1 MLREV
6 AAQSAFK
13 EAEIAALRE
22 ALQQDRTFFEAQK
35 ARIAAAMPPCNQ
47 RVKLNVGDVY
57 FETSR
62 ATWTRVPDSMLGR
75 TFGRCDLMLQAD
87 PDDGSIFIDH
97 SGDRFGLILD
107 FLRGGDASHVARTI
121 RAVPEAN
128 QVAIMQELDDFG
140 LEAAVFP
147 VPWFKGAPSTFDIP
161 SLCTARDT
169 RRGVAPSKFESRSK
183 IA

>member
-1 MLREV
+1 VPTCKAKLERDQTAVRDDRERMLREV

-62 ATWTRVPDSMLGR
+62 AT
-75 TFGRCDLMLQAD
+75 
-87 PDDGSIFIDH
+87 
-97 SGDRFGLILD
+97 
-107 FLRGGDASHVARTI
+107 
-121 RAVPEAN
+121 
-128 QVAIMQELDDFG
+128 
-140 LEAAVFP
+140 
-147 VPWFKGAPSTFDIP
+147 
-161 SLCTARDT
+161 
-169 RRGVAPSKFESRSK
+169 
-183 IA
+183 